1 MELTASE
8 AWTSITAAARE
19 VLPEQTVRTW
29 LASTEAVAL
38 DEEKLV
44 VAAATRFAL
53 EWIEDKY
60 GTLLRQIAER
70 EFGESFSLRFEHRGH
85 GSSERLDFPELGGGA
100 AGRPPA
106 PAGSDPG
113 DGGSG
118 QEAAAREP
126 DGGLGS
132 PHTTAPPATRSPDQ
146 AARAAGLNTRYTFDR
161 FVVGNNS
168 QLAAAASRGAAD
180 TPAKLYNPLFIYG
193 DTGLGKTH
201 LMHAVGNEILRNN
214 PAAQISYVPSEQF
227 TNEMI
232 SAIQGGRTAEF
243 RKRYRQ
249 MDVLL
254 VDDVHFLGN
263 KEATQEEFFHTFNSL
278 YDAHRQIV
286 VTSDRPP
293 QEIPGL
299 QERLVSRFEW
309 GLVTDIKPPDFETRV
324 AILQKKAAEDG
335 LMMAE
340 EVIEFIARN
349 RKTSVRQLE
358 GAVIKLLAYSSLTRR
373 EMTIELAR
381 EALGPREGQ
390 EEDRGPTPEEIRKRT
405 AEAWGVTVDNLVSK
419 RRTKNFT
426 VPRQIAM
433 YIIKTLL
440 DLPYT
445 EIGELFGG
453 RDHSTVI
460 HSVNK
465 VEADMAGDA
474 ELRRRVQKLKD
485 EFSRR

>member
-38 DEEKLV
+38 DEDALV
-44 VAAATRFAL
+44 VAAATRFAV

-60 GTLLRQIAER
+60 GSLLRQIAER

-85 GSSERLDFPELGGGA
+85 ASAERLDFPELGGA
-100 AGRPPA
+100 EAGR
-106 PAGSDPG
+106 
-113 DGGSG
+113 
-118 QEAAAREP
+118 AAREP
-126 DGGLGS
+126 GVA
-132 PHTTAPPATRSPDQ
+132 TADEAGAVPSEVVPDEPPVAAAATVSTRTPEQ
-146 AARAAGLNTRYTFDR
+146 AAKAAGLNTRYTFDR

-180 TPAKLYNPLFIYG
+180 TPARLYNPLFIYG

-201 LMHAVGNEILRNN
+201 LMHAVGNEILRRN

-335 LMMAE
+335 LTME
-340 EVIEFIARN
+340 SEVIDFIARN

-373 EMTIELAR
+373 EMTVELAR
-381 EALGPREGQ
+381 EALGPREGE
-390 EEDRGPTPEEIRKRT
+390 EEDLGPTPEEIRKRT

-445 EIGELFGG
+445 EIGGLFGG

-465 VEADMAGDA
+465 VEADMASDA
-474 ELRRRVQKLKD
+474 DLRRRVQKLKD
-485 EFSRR
+485 EFTRR

>member
-19 VLPEQTVRTW
+19 VLPEQAMRTW

-38 DEEKLV
+38 DEEALV
-44 VAAATRFAL
+44 VAAPTRFAV

-60 GTLLRQIAER
+60 GALLRQLAER
-70 EFGESFSLRFEHRGH
+70 EFGDSFSLRFEHRGQ
-85 GSSERLDFPELGGGA
+85 GGTGRLDFPELGSEGQSSGATGRSDEAVAAQASA
-100 AGRPPA
+100 AGNTPA
-106 PAGSDPG
+106 P
-113 DGGSG
+113 
-118 QEAAAREP
+118 
-126 DGGLGS
+126 
-132 PHTTAPPATRSPDQ
+132 APPATTTRTPEQ
-146 AARAAGLNTRYTFDR
+146 ATRAAGLNSRYTFDR

-168 QLAAAASRGAAD
+168 QLAAAACRGAAD
-180 TPAKLYNPLFIYG
+180 SPAKLYNPLFIYG

-201 LMHAVGNEILRNN
+201 LMHAVGNEIIKRN
-214 PAAQISYVPSEQF
+214 PAAQVAYVPSEQF

-243 RKRYRQ
+243 RQRYRQ
-249 MDVLL
+249 IDVLL

-263 KEATQEEFFHTFNSL
+263 KEGTQEEFFHTFNSL

-335 LMMAE
+335 LTMEE

-373 EMTIELAR
+373 EMTLELAR
-381 EALGPREGQ
+381 EALGPREG
-390 EEDRGPTPEEIRKRT
+390 EEENEGPTPEEIRKRT

-445 EIGELFGG
+445 EIGGLFGG

-465 VEADMAGDA
+465 VEADMAGDP

-485 EFSRR
+485 EFGRR

>member
-8 AWTSITAAARE
+8 AWTSITVAARE
-19 VLPEQTVRTW
+19 VLPEQAVRTW

-38 DEEKLV
+38 DEETLV
-44 VAAATRFAL
+44 VAAPTRFAV

-60 GTLLRQIAER
+60 GTLLRQLAER
-70 EFGESFSLRFEHRGH
+70 EFGDEFALRFEHRGK
-85 GSSERLDFPELGGGA
+85 GGTERMDFPELGVEAQAGGNA
-100 AGRPPA
+100 DTGGDPA
-106 PAGSDPG
+106 
-113 DGGSG
+113 
-118 QEAAAREP
+118 AAARGDSSP
-126 DGGLGS
+126 AGLS
-132 PHTTAPPATRSPDQ
+132 TPQAATRTPEQ
-146 AARAAGLNTRYTFDR
+146 AARTAGLNARYTFDR

-168 QLAAAASRGAAD
+168 QLAAAACRGAAD
-180 TPAKLYNPLFIYG
+180 SPARLYNPLFIYG

-201 LMHAVGNEILRNN
+201 LMHAVGNEIIKRNS
-214 PAAQISYVPSEQF
+214 AAQVAYVPSEQF

-243 RKRYRQ
+243 RQRYRQ
-249 MDVLL
+249 IDVLL

-263 KEATQEEFFHTFNSL
+263 KEGTQEEFFHTFNSL

-335 LMMAE
+335 LTME
-340 EVIEFIARN
+340 DEVIEFIARN

-373 EMTIELAR
+373 EMTRDLAR
-381 EALGPREGQ
+381 EALGPREGE
-390 EEDRGPTPEEIRKRT
+390 EEDDGPTPEEIRKRT
-405 AEAWGVTVDNLVSK
+405 AEVWGVTVENLVSK

-445 EIGELFGG
+445 EIGGLFGG

-474 ELRRRVQKLKD
+474 ELRRRVQKLRD
-485 EFSRR
+485 EFGRR

>member
-19 VLPEQTVRTW
+19 VLPEQTIRTW

-38 DEEKLV
+38 DQESLV
-44 VAAATRFAL
+44 VAAPTRFAV

-60 GTLLRQIAER
+60 GDLLRQLVER
-70 EFGESFSLRFEHRGH
+70 EFGEDFSLRFEHRGQ
-85 GSSERLDFPELGGGA
+85 GDAERLDFAELAPGADADDGGS
-100 AGRPPA
+100 A
-106 PAGSDPG
+106 PASDDPG
-113 DGGSG
+113 DGTPPSVSPPPSSSSLSRE
-118 QEAAAREP
+118 EAAR
-126 DGGLGS
+126 
-132 PHTTAPPATRSPDQ
+132 R
-146 AARAAGLNTRYTFDR
+146 AGLNSRYSFDR

-168 QLAAAASRGAAD
+168 QLAAAACRGAAD
-180 TPAKLYNPLFIYG
+180 SPAKLYNPLFIYG

-201 LMHAVGNEILRNN
+201 LMHAVGNEILRRN
-214 PAAQISYVPSEQF
+214 PSARISYVPSEQF

-243 RKRYRQ
+243 RKRYRR

-335 LMMAE
+335 LTIEE

-373 EMTIELAR
+373 EMNLDLAR
-381 EALGPREGQ
+381 EALGPRE
-390 EEDRGPTPEEIRKRT
+390 EEEADRGPTPEEIRERT
-405 AEAWGVTVDNLVSK
+405 AEEWGVTVENLISK

-445 EIGELFGG
+445 QIGGMFGG

-465 VEADMAGDA
+465 VEADMANDA
-474 ELRRRVQKLKD
+474 EFRRRVHKLKD
-485 EFSRR
+485 EFTRR